1 MGRGAPQ
8 KLRCHNARASGG
20 PENSLLYFLRLPQTL
35 PALSPIHGPD
45 NSLAWH
51 GPDNSLAWHGPASGL
66 LIMQCPFL
74 NAISPGIQEGNWE

>member
-8 KLRCHNARASGG
+8 KLRCHNARASEG
-20 PENSLLYFLRLPQTL
+20 PENSLLCFLRLPQTL

-51 GPDNSLAWHGPASGL
+51 GPASGP